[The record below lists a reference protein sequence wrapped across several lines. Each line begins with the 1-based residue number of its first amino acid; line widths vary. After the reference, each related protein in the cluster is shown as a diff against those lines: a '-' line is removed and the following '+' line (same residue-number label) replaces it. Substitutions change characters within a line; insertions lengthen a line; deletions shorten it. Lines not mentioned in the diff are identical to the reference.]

1 MEPQRPAPVLASVT
15 PSGAALSA
23 AMAGTA
29 AATPASVAAPGLGAV
44 AESGSAASAAYTRR
58 SYDLIV
64 IGAGIVGAAC
74 AEAAAGEGLRVA
86 IVEPGPIGGGATA
99 AAMGHLVAMDDDP
112 AELALSAYSLRLW
125 ERFATLSDAEFSR
138 CGTLWVARDAREL
151 AAVPAK
157 IARLAT
163 AGLHAEAIDAAQ
175 LYALEPQLVPGLAGG
190 MRVPDEAVVY
200 PPRVARHLVGL
211 ACTSG
216 ARLFAGRRVVQLQAH
231 AVRLDD
237 GQTLAGPV
245 LVASGVALPQ
255 LLPELALRP
264 RKGHLVITDR
274 HPGLIRHQLL
284 ELGYADSAHGAD
296 DTSVAFNVQPRPTGQ
311 ILIGSSRQFGEH
323 DRALS
328 MPVLQQMLQR
338 AFAYLPV
345 LRELQAIRVWTGL
358 RPATPDGRP
367 YLGVVPGRRDV
378 WVAAGHEGLG
388 VTTALGSARVIV
400 DSLLG
405 RTPAIDPAPYAPAR
419 AVQGAPA

>member
-1 MEPQRPAPVLASVT
+1 
-15 PSGAALSA
+15 
-23 AMAGTA
+23 
-29 AATPASVAAPGLGAV
+29 
-44 AESGSAASAAYTRR
+44 
-58 SYDLIV
+58 
-64 IGAGIVGAAC
+64 
-74 AEAAAGEGLRVA
+74 
-86 IVEPGPIGGGATA
+86 
-99 AAMGHLVAMDDDP
+99 AMDDDP

-125 ERFATLSDAEFSR
+125 ERFATLGDAEFSR

-200 PPRVARHLVGL
+200 PPRVARHLVGA

-216 ARLFAGRRVVQLQAH
+216 ARVFAGRRVVQLQEH

-237 GQTLAGPV
+237 GQMLAGPV

-323 DRALS
+323 DREVS